1 MRFTIFIRFSVF
13 LCLRWNFYVSLRLS
27 WYVCN
32 ILPRNAEVNSSVI
45 RQKDESQNGCFKKT
59 KHVKFP
65 EKQTFLT
72 SWYTHVHDR
81 VSRGK
86 CSFFGKF
93 GVLCFLETPVLR
105 FALLRYYRRITVT
118 IIIFTLLVI
127 IKQDQQIWHTTRQQK
142 TWRVL

>member
-59 KHVKFP
+59 KLATFS
-65 EKQTFLT
+65 EKRTFLT
-72 SWYTHVHDR
+72 PLCTYQCVL
-81 VSRGK
+81 GGKK
-86 CSFFGKF
+86 CSFFGKV
-93 GVLCFLETPVLR
+93 GMLCFLGTPVLR
-105 FALLRYYRRITVT
+105 FSLLSYYRRNKDYMECQY
-118 IIIFTLLVI
+118 FTLF
-127 IKQDQQIWHTTRQQK
+127 QQSKI
-142 TWRVL
+142 